1 MLRASYIFLQL
12 ITKITL
18 GILIDM
24 DPGFMEI
31 GIYIVP
37 LTLRKKYKILNTKLD
52 TKMGAYSE
60 QENTIN

>member
-37 LTLRKKYKILNTKLD
+37 LTLRKKYKILNTKL
-52 TKMGAYSE
+52 KENSE
-60 QENTIN
+60 IQNKKIQ

>member
-1 MLRASYIFLQL
+1 
-12 ITKITL
+12 
-18 GILIDM
+18 M

-60 QENTIN
+60 QENTINWAAPAGEVKFH